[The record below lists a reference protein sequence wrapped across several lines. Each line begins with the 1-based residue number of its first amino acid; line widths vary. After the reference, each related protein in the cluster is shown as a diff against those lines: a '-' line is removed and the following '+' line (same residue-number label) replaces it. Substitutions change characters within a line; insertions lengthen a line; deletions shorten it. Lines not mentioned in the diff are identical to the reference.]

1 MLTREQVIRL
11 LREMKGSSSQT
22 DLARRLNVSPM
33 YVSDLL
39 NGKRDPGEKVLVKL
53 GLERVIRYKRVA

>member
-1 MLTREQVIRL
+1 
-11 LREMKGSSSQT
+11 MKGSSSQT